1 MVLWVPDGAWKGF
14 PDRKNLTCDHWQSNF
29 LFLSSS
35 LGKKWLARIV
45 TSLSPY
51 SRKLSLSLAAKGDQ
65 RWQRLRS
72 HQENF
77 QGDLWCYLSRHWHIC
92 PRGFPVA
99 CQYRCRA
106 SDNRRCS
113 WRSECLPVV
122 CLKVGWLVV
131 FKFVKVE
138 MARLTA
144 GLIIEK
150 WKLPAWNCLERHERT
165 GRMALRI

>member
-65 RWQRLRS
+65 RWQRLQS

-77 QGDLWCYLSRHWHIC
+77 QGDLWCYLSRHQHIC

-106 SDNRRCS
+106 SDHRRCS
-113 WRSECLPVV
+113 WRSQCLPVV
-122 CLKVGWLVV
+122 CLKVGWLSLNLS
-131 FKFVKVE
+131 KLRWLDKQLALSLKNE
-138 MARLTA
+138 NCQLETA
-144 GLIIEK
+144 LKDMKEQAE
-150 WKLPAWNCLERHERT
+150 WH
-165 GRMALRI
+165 